1 MDALPRYAVHICLS
15 LKRMSFSD
23 NFLPVEILHAV
34 AEGC

>member
-15 LKRMSFSD
+15 LKRMSLSD
-23 NFLPVEILHAV
+23 HFLPVDILRAV